1 MILAK
6 VVSIWKMSLK
16 IYNHQ
21 ETIITNI
28 FPKNKTIQKI
38 QIFKE
43 MMMIKLILKNLIE
56 FRQNNLIHQLNN
68 VKIT

>member
-1 MILAK
+1 
-6 VVSIWKMSLK
+6 
-16 IYNHQ
+16 
-21 ETIITNI
+21 
-28 FPKNKTIQKI
+28 
-38 QIFKE
+38 